1 MGSAKKSDKAL
12 NCYKPSQKLVEFMNE
27 MLRTKQ
33 MKEQGLTAA
42 GDTHKAL
49 RQLERRKV
57 HYLNNVIFPSMA
69 NVVYFL
75 EMVSKNPELQEE
87 FDDDV
92 LDLLGLRI
100 TEEMENKGGNDFVIA
115 RLTRAV
121 IDWTERPPK
130 YEQKRKSGFR
140 TSNFRLAAMAV
151 MQQMIF
157 YKAVKFSMVEMG
169 GEFSNRIIKNDF
181 GRAWLWARLFTRN
194 IEKDVG
200 DPHRPTNFKVGD
212 LTDYGIKKGSS

>member
-1 MGSAKKSDKAL
+1 
-12 NCYKPSQKLVEFMNE
+12 MNE
-27 MLRTKQ
+27 MLRAIQ
-33 MKEQGLTAA
+33 RKEEGLDAA
-42 GDTHKAL
+42 GDTHKVL

-100 TEEMENKGGNDFVIA
+100 TEEMKNKGGNDFVIA

-121 IDWTERPPK
+121 IDWTERPSN
-130 YEQKRKSGFR
+130 YEHKRKSSFR

-151 MQQMIF
+151 ILQMIF
-157 YKAVKFSMVEMG
+157 YKAIKLSTVEMG
-169 GEFSNRIIKNDF
+169 GEFSNIIIKNDF
-181 GRAWLWARLFTRN
+181 GRAWLWAKLFTKN
-194 IEKDVG
+194 IEQEVG
-200 DPHRPTNFKVGD
+200 DPHRPTNF
-212 LTDYGIKKGSS
+212 